1 MPPLYELLEYTEC
14 LFRGNVPLV
23 RRADLFEFLHN
34 LLLIP
39 GLDLIHDIPYENGV
53 TNGVVSGSEVENQGY
68 DFVINVIP
76 VRLKDVTWQL
86 SLNTSVTRNSVT
98 KNERLNTLYNYLDG
112 SGVWKDVLSLR
123 FILTNLTS

>member
-1 MPPLYELLEYTEC
+1 M
-14 LFRGNVPLV
+14 
-23 RRADLFEFLHN
+23 
-34 LLLIP
+34 
-39 GLDLIHDIPYENGV
+39 
-53 TNGVVSGSEVENQGY
+53 VSGSEVENQGY

-112 SGVWKDVLSLR
+112 SGVVEGRPFSTFYSYEFDVQFYLQLDQLNR
-123 FILTNLTS
+123 TYLERHLLHEV

>member
-1 MPPLYELLEYTEC
+1 M
-14 LFRGNVPLV
+14 
-23 RRADLFEFLHN
+23 FEFLHN